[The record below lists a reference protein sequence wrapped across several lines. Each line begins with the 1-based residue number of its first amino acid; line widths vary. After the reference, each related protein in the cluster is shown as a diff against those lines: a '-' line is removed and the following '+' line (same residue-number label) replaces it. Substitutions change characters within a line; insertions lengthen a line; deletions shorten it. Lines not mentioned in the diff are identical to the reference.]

1 MASLPEQ
8 DPQEPG
14 KLRTISREGK
24 KGEPLTLLQATSE
37 KKLLFKQ
44 FVMCPRFIL
53 PCWWILQDLASLVV
67 CKRFSSSELLFSSN
81 LEIFQLIKIKSATIF
96 DNYEKC
102 QVAIVAPVLR
112 GRF

>member
-81 LEIFQLIKIKSATIF
+81 LEIFQLIKSGGVSQFLTIMK
-96 DNYEKC
+96 N
-102 QVAIVAPVLR
+102 VR
-112 GRF
+112 